1 MKHFINRTAI
11 RRLLTASTAILL
23 SGNAYAVKP
32 VPVYTMTVFEDAR
45 FGSEVQAGNYADA
58 IEKLTPVTE
67 RRKND
72 FAAATNLCVAFTKS
86 GDLENAVD
94 VCNRAV
100 AVARKGARRTSTLS
114 AGVFA
119 FATSRTR
126 LALALSNR
134 GVLRA
139 ALGDAELA
147 RKDFEEAIKLRA
159 TLSAPKINLARL
171 DRAA

>member
-1 MKHFINRTAI
+1 MKHSINRKAV
-11 RRLLTASTAILL
+11 RRVLAASAAILL
-23 SGNAYAVKP
+23 SVNAHAVKP
-32 VPVYTMTVFEDAR
+32 APVYTMTVFEDER
-45 FGSEVQAGNYADA
+45 FGGEVQAGNYADA

-100 AVARKGARRTSTLS
+100 AVARKGARRTSTSS
-114 AGVFA
+114 AGIFA
-119 FATSRTR
+119 VTTSRTR

-147 RKDFEEAIKLRA
+147 RRDFEEAVKLRA
-159 TLSAPKINLARL
+159 ALSAPKINLARL